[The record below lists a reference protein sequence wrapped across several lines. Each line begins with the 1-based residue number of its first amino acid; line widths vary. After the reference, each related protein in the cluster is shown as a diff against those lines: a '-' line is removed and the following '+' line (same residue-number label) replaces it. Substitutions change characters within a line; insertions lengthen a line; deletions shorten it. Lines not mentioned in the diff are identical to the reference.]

1 VFCVFLQL
9 FKFISFNRTMMQ
21 LSATMSSCVKD
32 LLGFTLMFVVVFLSF
47 AQFGFLVFGSQ
58 VESYA
63 EFSLAV

>member
-1 VFCVFLQL
+1 
-9 FKFISFNRTMMQ
+9 MMQ